1 MKFSEFLNESEESR
15 WPLFDEVAKVERT
28 VKRKKFDDQRERALK
43 KVLEAEIDF
52 SKSSDKAEAK
62 KYAKLAKEVIKKIE
76 NREGEYR
83 FAFTISYEEQEKR
96 YKRVW
101 AAYKNRFSQKELE
114 DIQYDAMMNDKH
126 SLHSP
131 YIGEFD
137 IMETDDKE
145 VWDIYEAGFESI
157 ASLND

>member
-1 MKFSEFLNESEESR
+1 MKIYT
-15 WPLFDEVAKVERT
+15 T
-28 VKRKKFDDQRERALK
+28 VKPRKLGFSTDYMGRWITSKD
-43 KVLEAEIDF
+43 VL
-52 SKSSDKAEAK
+52 
-62 KYAKLAKEVIKKIE
+62 LAKEVIKKIE

-83 FAFTISYEEQEKR
+83 FAFTISHEEQEKR
-96 YKRVW
+96 YTRVW

-114 DIQYDAMMNDKH
+114 DIQYDAMMNVYH

-145 VWDIYEAGFESI
+145 VWDIYEAGFEGLISQKDEE
-157 ASLND
+157 AEHKKRFN